1 MLAIPNADV
10 KCWPNL
16 VRFVNFINYK
26 LIDKTPSFTQNKLP
40 WKYFTHDWA
49 SSFLLSSPALLP
61 TLWAL
66 YSTEPAFLREIFVL
80 LTSQTP
86 QEGICQPKKS
96 HKVSKILPVFGWLDW
111 HYLDDIDL
119 FESLGLRWGLEPKN

>member
-1 MLAIPNADV
+1 M
-10 KCWPNL
+10 
-16 VRFVNFINYK
+16 
-26 LIDKTPSFTQNKLP
+26 
-40 WKYFTHDWA
+40 
-49 SSFLLSSPALLP
+49 
-61 TLWAL
+61 
-66 YSTEPAFLREIFVL
+66 REIFVL

-111 HYLDDIDL
+111 HYLGDIDL